1 MKRDKGIDFLM
12 FVAILMVVNSHLEE
26 MYVGG
31 SKLLATGG
39 VLGDALFFFCSGY
52 KLFLGKMDRFDN
64 WYKRRIVRIYPSV
77 IVFDVLAALILYL
90 LSRSRLI
97 VAIMGKRMGTV
108 IAFLGSFCLKVY
120 ISSPY
125 LQTEKYNQYFPLNI
139 LVFFIVAFVT
149 AFRVRTITRF
159 VVQTFNRDKPYDYQ
173 AILFK

>member
-1 MKRDKGIDFLM
+1 MFIFSLLGAIIGGDNRQRTIVPPIYGVSVLTSSLVFHYGFLVLVQHFPFLM
-12 FVAILMVVNSHLEE
+12 P
-26 MYVGG
+26 
-31 SKLLATGG
+31 
-39 VLGDALFFFCSGY
+39 
-52 KLFLGKMDRFDN
+52 
-64 WYKRRIVRIYPSV
+64 VRIFVMVPMIGV
-77 IVFDVLAALILYL
+77 IYGLYL

-97 VAIMGKRMGTV
+97 VAIMEKRMGTV
-108 IAFLGSFCLKVY
+108 IAFLGSLCLEVY

-149 AFRVRTITRF
+149 AFLVRTITRF